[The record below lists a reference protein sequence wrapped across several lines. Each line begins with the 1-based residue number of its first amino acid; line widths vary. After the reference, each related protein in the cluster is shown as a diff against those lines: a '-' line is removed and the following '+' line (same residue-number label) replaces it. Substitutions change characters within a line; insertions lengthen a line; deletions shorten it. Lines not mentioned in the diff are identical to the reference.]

1 MIFQEIN
8 WIRSNIDK
16 LSPDLRSLALEWY
29 RPFRHTPCFIQK
41 VLKSAR
47 QNIRR
52 IPIIVQMHPD
62 QDYAAYT
69 ANVKKTAGC
78 KKKKDLT
85 LINSFTAKVNAKT
98 MEKLASDGSVKKIWL
113 DGRVKAVLDIAAPA
127 VGAPQVWERNVT
139 GKGIGVAVLDTG
151 IYPHP
156 DLAGRIIAFKDF
168 VGKKTEPYDD
178 NGHGTHCAGDI
189 ASDGS
194 KSNALYKGTAPG
206 SSLIGVKVLDGMGS
220 GSLSTVIEGIQWC
233 IENKDRYGIRV
244 ISMSLGSTAAQ
255 SYKEDPVCLAVE
267 EAWNHDIVVCVAAG
281 NEGPEARTIGSPG
294 TDPAIIT
301 VGASNDKNSAGSS
314 DDVVADFSSRG
325 PTIDNLAKPDVLCPG
340 TNIISLRSPNSTLD
354 RSNKDARVGN
364 DYVSLS
370 GTSMAT
376 PICAGVVALILETND
391 KLKPDEV
398 KKILKNTAKPLP
410 KLTEF
415 EQGSGL
421 ADAKESVIKA
431 LEKDEK
437 KKEKE
442 KEQENEKD
450 GKDRKDKKA

>member
-1 MIFQEIN
+1 M
-8 WIRSNIDK
+8 
-16 LSPDLRSLALEWY
+16 
-29 RPFRHTPCFIQK
+29 PCFLQK
-41 VLKSAR
+41 ALKRAR
-47 QNIRR
+47 QNVNR
-52 IPIIVQMHPD
+52 IPVIIQMHPD

-69 ANVKKTAGC
+69 SNVKKTAGC

-98 MEKLASDGSVKKIWL
+98 MEKLVSDGGVKKIWL
-113 DGRVKAVLDIAAPA
+113 DGTIKAVLDVASPT
-127 VGAPQVWERNVT
+127 VGAPEVWERSVT

-194 KSNALYKGTAPG
+194 KSDALYKGTAPDAN
-206 SSLIGVKVLDGMGS
+206 LIGVKVLNGLGS

-233 IENKDRYGIRV
+233 IENKGQYGIRV
-244 ISMSLGSTAAQ
+244 ISMSLGSTATQ

-267 EAWNHDIVVCVAAG
+267 EAWNHGIVVCVAAG

-294 TDPAIIT
+294 TDPKVIT
-301 VGASNDKNSAGSS
+301 VGASNDKNSVKFS
-314 DDVVADFSSRG
+314 DDAVADFSSRG
-325 PTIDNLAKPDVLCPG
+325 PTIDNLAKPDILCPG
-340 TNIISLRSPNSTLD
+340 TNIISLRSPYSTLD
-354 RSNKDARVGN
+354 LSNKDARVGN

-376 PICAGVVALILETND
+376 PVCAGIVALILEADD
-391 KLKPDEV
+391 KLEPDEV
-398 KKILKNTAKPLP
+398 KEILKGAAEPLP
-410 KLTEF
+410 GLTEF

-421 ADAKESVIKA
+421 ADAKESVIKVLA
-431 LEKDEK
+431 KDAKEEKAEGNGKRQKTGKEEK
-437 KKEKE
+437 NPKNKSI
-442 KEQENEKD
+442 
-450 GKDRKDKKA
+450 